1 MKPYSTTGFVA
12 LEVRIICP
20 KVSYR
25 CRLIQ
30 WLRGRI
36 VRLSRKVKIV
46 VTMIGTRFRSAL
58 ALASRSTPKLCS
70 VHRLAHR
77 SNLGIKAGKKKK
89 RKKEKKE
96 KRTYHQRS
104 HNNFHTVEPGAQTH
118 QSGSSRASISD
129 LQEVGSSPGRASFYQ
144 RCCVVP
150 GSHY

>member
-58 ALASRSTPKLCS
+58 ALASRSTPKVCS

-77 SNLGIKAGKKKK
+77 SKSGHKS
-89 RKKEKKE
+89 RKKEKEK

-104 HNNFHTVEPGAQTH
+104 HNNFHTVEPGAQMH

-144 RCCVVP
+144 WCCVVP